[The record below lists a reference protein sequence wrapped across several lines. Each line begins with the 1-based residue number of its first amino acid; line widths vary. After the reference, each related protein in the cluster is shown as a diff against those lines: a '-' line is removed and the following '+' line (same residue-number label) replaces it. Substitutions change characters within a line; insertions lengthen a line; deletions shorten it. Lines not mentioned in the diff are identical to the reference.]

1 MKPGK
6 PMKNKLLRNIML
18 ALAFNAAAAAP
29 ALASPPRQ
37 PADARPDRYAAIVVD
52 ANSGR
57 VLYERDATQQ
67 LHPAST
73 AKMMTAYLVFQ
84 ALKDGRLTLDQMIDV
99 SYNAASQPRTN
110 LAMMSATR
118 SRKGGPVTYS
128 QNTRSI
134 SVENAIKGMLTHSAN
149 DAAVVLAEALGGS
162 ETNFA
167 TLMTAQA
174 QTLGMTGTRYTN
186 PNGLPDPRQHT
197 TVEDLAL
204 LSRAI
209 LRDFPEYQHYFA
221 LPSFTFNGNTW
232 HNTNKLLGAYEGL
245 DMGKT
250 GFINSSGWNL
260 AASAQ
265 RGTQRVIGIVFG
277 ARTPSERGVDMQRLL
292 DFGFQKLENPLA
304 RFRFGRDNGASGERF
319 VMLPPPVTVSP
330 DSILQAQPNIAPD
343 TSEQQPLFPI
353 RVAGSYFTPA
363 FNAAVSPP
371 FMMPVQPEM
380 RDILTPGEGNGNDQ
394 PGRPDNDTVPK
405 ALVPRGGSEWR
416 PKPHALA

>member
-6 PMKNKLLRNIML
+6 PMKSKLRNFVL
-18 ALAFNAAAAAP
+18 ALAFNAAAITP
-29 ALASPPRQ
+29 ALAQR
-37 PADARPDRYAAIVVD
+37 PATDTRPDRYAAIVVD

-84 ALKDGRLTLDQMIDV
+84 ALKEGRLTPDQMIDV

-110 LAMMSATR
+110 LALMTATR
-118 SRKGGPVTYS
+118 NRNGSVNYR
-128 QNTRSI
+128 QNTTRI
-134 SVENAIKGMLTHSAN
+134 SVENALKGMLTHSAN
-149 DAAVVLAEALGGS
+149 DAAVVLAEALGGTES
-162 ETNFA
+162 NFA

-174 QTLGMTGTRYTN
+174 QNLGMTGTRYTN

-221 LPSFTFNGNTW
+221 LPSFSFNGNTW
-232 HNTNKLLGAYEGL
+232 NNTNKLLGAYEGL

-250 GFINSSGWNL
+250 GYINSSGWNL

-265 RGTQRVIGIVFG
+265 RGTQRVIGVVFG
-277 ARTPSERGVDMQRLL
+277 ARTPAERGLDMQRLL

-304 RFRFGRDNGASGERF
+304 RFRFGRDNGPSGERY

-330 DSILQAQPNIAPD
+330 DSIMQAQPNIAPD
-343 TSEQQPLFPI
+343 TSERAPLFPI
-353 RVAGSYFTPA
+353 RVARSYFTPA
-363 FNAAVSPP
+363 FNAAVSPFTP
-371 FMMPVQPEM
+371 PQAET
-380 RDILTPGEGNGNDQ
+380 RNTLTPGEGNGNDQ
-394 PGRPDNDTVPK
+394 PGGQDKDTLPK
-405 ALVPRGGSEWR
+405 AVVPRGGSEWR
-416 PKPHALA
+416 PKPPAHA